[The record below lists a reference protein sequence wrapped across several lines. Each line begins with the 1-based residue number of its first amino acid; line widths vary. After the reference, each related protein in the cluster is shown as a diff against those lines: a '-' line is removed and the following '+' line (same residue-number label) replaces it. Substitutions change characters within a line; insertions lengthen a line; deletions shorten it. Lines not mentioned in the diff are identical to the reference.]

1 MIKSM
6 TGFGKA
12 VCEIQG
18 KKINVEIK
26 SLNSKQFDMS
36 LRIPFIYKEKE
47 LELRNELSSS
57 LVRGKIDL
65 AINIE
70 SSISD
75 KITQLNTPVIENY
88 YNQLSSLSQKLNIN
102 ENTDFLRII
111 LTLPDSIKSE
121 QPEFDESEWANVK
134 QCVIEAVESINNSR
148 IREGALL
155 ETDIKEKAQTILE
168 LLSQVEPLE
177 QQRLDRIKTRIRENI
192 EEIVSKTNIDENR
205 FEQELIYY
213 IEKFD
218 VSEEKVRLKNHI
230 DYFFETI
237 KKEDVAGK
245 LLGFITQEMGREIN
259 TLGSK
264 ANDADIQKLVIKM
277 KDELEKIKEQTLN
290 VL

>member
-1 MIKSM
+1 M

-12 VCEIQG
+12 VCEISG

-47 LELRNELSSS
+47 LELRNELSSA
-57 LVRGKIDL
+57 LIRGKVDL

-70 SSISD
+70 SSVPD
-75 KITQLNTPVIENY
+75 RITQLNTPVIENY
-88 YNQLSSLSQKLNIN
+88 YGQLNALSQKLDIN
-102 ENTDFLRII
+102 TNTDFLRII

-134 QCVIEAVESINNSR
+134 QCVFEAIESINGSR
-148 IREGALL
+148 TREGALL

-168 LLSQVEPLE
+168 LLCQIEPLE
-177 QQRLDRIKTRIRENI
+177 QQRLDRIKTRIRESI
-192 EEIVSKTNIDENR
+192 EEIVSKANIDENR

-237 KKEDVAGK
+237 KNEEVAGK

>member
-1 MIKSM
+1 M

-57 LVRGKIDL
+57 LIRGKIDL

-70 SSISD
+70 SSVPD
-75 KITQLNTPVIENY
+75 RITQLNTPVIENY
-88 YNQLSSLSQKLNIN
+88 YNQLNSLSQKLNIN
-102 ENTDFLRII
+102 DNTDFLRII

-121 QPEFDESEWANVK
+121 QPELDESEWTNVK
-134 QCVIEAVESINNSR
+134 QCVAEAIESINGSR
-148 IREGALL
+148 TREGALL
-155 ETDIKEKAQTILE
+155 EADIKEKAQSILE

-177 QQRLDRIKTRIRENI
+177 QQRLDRVKTRIRENI
-192 EEIVSKTNIDENR
+192 EEIVNKANIDENR

-237 KKEDVAGK
+237 KNEDVAGK

-264 ANDADIQKLVIKM
+264 ANDADIQKFVIKM

>member
-1 MIKSM
+1 M

-12 VCEIQG
+12 VCEISG

-57 LVRGKIDL
+57 IVRGKIDL

-177 QQRLDRIKTRIRENI
+177 QQRLDRIKTRIRESI
-192 EEIVSKTNIDENR
+192 EEIVGKANIDENR

-237 KKEDVAGK
+237 KNEEVAGK

>member
-1 MIKSM
+1 M

-12 VCEIQG
+12 VCEVSG

-57 LVRGKIDL
+57 LIRGKIDL

-70 SSISD
+70 SSVSD

-88 YNQLSSLSQKLNIN
+88 YAQLSSLSQKLNIN

-134 QCVIEAVESINNSR
+134 QCVIEAVESINSSR
-148 IREGALL
+148 TREGALL
-155 ETDIKEKAQTILE
+155 EADIKEKAQTILE
-168 LLSQVEPLE
+168 LLNQVEPLE
-177 QQRLDRIKTRIRENI
+177 QQRLDRIKTRIRESI
-192 EEIVSKTNIDENR
+192 EEIVSKANIDENR

-237 KKEDVAGK
+237 KNEDVAGK

-264 ANDADIQKLVIKM
+264 ANDADIQKFVIKM